1 MGAVSEVE
9 GEQLEDIG
17 ADLSFRI
24 AQLYHWL
31 SQELGQDNV
40 AFLVQ
45 HALVLVGELSMYN
58 KVLADRCRRE
68 DSVAVAKEVLSAL
81 VRAVAVALDLD
92 QESDQIVEADSLILR
107 AQAVLYHKARQ
118 CLGLE

>member
-1 MGAVSEVE
+1 MCAVSEPE
-9 GEQLEDIG
+9 LEDIS

-31 SQELGQDNV
+31 SNELGQDNV

-45 HALVLVGELSMYN
+45 HALVLVGELSFYN
-58 KVLADRCRRE
+58 KLLADNCPRE
-68 DSVAVAKEVLSAL
+68 DSVTVAKEVLTAL
-81 VRAVAVALDLD
+81 ARAVAVAMDLD
-92 QESDQIVEADSLILR
+92 QESDQILEADSLILR
-107 AQAVLYHKARQ
+107 AQATLYHRARH